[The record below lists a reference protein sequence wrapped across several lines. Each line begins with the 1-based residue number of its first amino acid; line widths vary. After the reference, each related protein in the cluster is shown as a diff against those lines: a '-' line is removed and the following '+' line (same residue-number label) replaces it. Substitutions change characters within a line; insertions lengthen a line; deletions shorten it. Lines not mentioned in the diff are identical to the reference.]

1 MWWFR
6 RFMLGGSREKE
17 VIDLFKEHLNTVR
30 LACEIFA
37 KAIETDDKSLLTEVC
52 ELEKTGDAIRREI
65 ALKLYEG
72 AFLPVMR
79 GTLYKLAETID
90 EILDTLEDTAVD
102 YVRLISEIDGDV
114 RELCVKVAVI
124 NVKMSTNLLEAFEA
138 LGNEHD
144 LSDKTIKIRARER
157 EVDALKYEIYKKLV
171 KKEVS
176 SYWEGKILSDFVDN
190 LVDISDVIEDAA
202 DLIQIL
208 NVSLR

>member
-1 MWWFR
+1 MWLKRLFA
-6 RFMLGGSREKE
+6 GSRERE
-17 VIDLFKEHLNTVR
+17 VIKLFKEHLNSVK
-30 LACEIFA
+30 LSCEAFA
-37 KAIETDDKSLLTEVC
+37 KAIETDDKTLLNEVC

-79 GTLYKLAETID
+79 GTLYKLAETVD
-90 EILDTLEDTAVD
+90 EILDTLENVAID
-102 YVRLISEIDGDV
+102 YVRLASLDSDV
-114 RELCVKVAVI
+114 RELCVKVA
-124 NVKMSTNLLEAFEA
+124 NLNTKMSVNLMEAFEA
-138 LGNEHD
+138 LGGKAD

-157 EVDALKYEIYKKLV
+157 EVDAIKHEIYRKLI

-176 SYWEGKILSDFVDN
+176 NFWEGKILSDFIDN
-190 LVDISDVIEDAA
+190 LVKVSDIIEDAA

>member
-1 MWWFR
+1 MWLKRLFA
-6 RFMLGGSREKE
+6 GSRERE
-17 VIDLFKEHLNTVR
+17 VIKLFKEHLNSVK
-30 LACEIFA
+30 LSCEVFA
-37 KAIETDDKSLLTEVC
+37 KAIETDDKSLLNEVC

-79 GTLYKLAETID
+79 GTLYKLAETVD
-90 EILDTLEDTAVD
+90 EILDTLENVAID
-102 YVRLISEIDGDV
+102 YVRLASLDSDV
-114 RELCVKVAVI
+114 RELCVKVA
-124 NVKMSTNLLEAFEA
+124 NLNTKMSVNLMEAFEA
-138 LGNEHD
+138 LGGKAD

-157 EVDALKYEIYKKLV
+157 EVDAIKHEIYRKLI

-176 SYWEGKILSDFVDN
+176 NFWEGKILSDFIDN
-190 LVDISDVIEDAA
+190 LVKVSDIIEDAA